1 MNKLGKKVSVLL
13 GMLFAGY
20 WGYTLL
26 SVISLERN
34 AAFRKRVYAYSNF
47 VPVLFVAVILLL
59 IFKFAG
65 RKKTKTNLQIEKKQ
79 FYIILIVISAIALGV
94 QLYLMQYLGR
104 AYRYDFGT
112 IRKAVLSLVD
122 DHVFK
127 QQSYFNHYRMNR
139 NIFYIFTRIVTIFK
153 DWQAV
158 IVIGIILVN
167 LSVLLAAQMCYK
179 LTDNKGITLFIFF
192 IGIFMYDFS
201 IRTYMPYT
209 DNYGVFFLTA
219 FLFVLVNRRKN
230 MIWMVLGTISLT
242 IGCYI
247 KFTGGILLIAGLI
260 VILGLKIK
268 EKKVFFKK
276 FGILALVFIC
286 VFGGITKVQ
295 NSYFEKNGFVDDPEI
310 RRGFWHYFMMGQ
322 NDRHLGTYNKRD
334 IKFSD
339 SFATKKE
346 RDAANRAEGIKRIK
360 NRGISGNLF
369 FYTYKNYQN
378 YDDGCFAP
386 VTGIYSWEEKFG
398 DSWVENL
405 YLEGRENN
413 RYYAMFQQILWIMV
427 LSAIMFIGLR
437 VRSDNTLMLYIKII
451 ILGVSAYALIF
462 EGRAKYLFM
471 FIPIYLV
478 AAGMG
483 LNEIVSMKNKLK
495 KIV

>member
-1 MNKLGKKVSVLL
+1 MNKFGKKVSVLL

-26 SVISLERN
+26 SVISLERS
-34 AAFRKRVYAYSNF
+34 AAFRKRAYAYSNF
-47 VPVLFVAVILLL
+47 VPALFVAVILLL

-268 EKKVFFKK
+268 EKKVFFKN
-276 FGILALVFIC
+276 LVF
-286 VFGGITKVQ
+286 
-295 NSYFEKNGFVDDPEI
+295 
-310 RRGFWHYFMMGQ
+310 WH
-322 NDRHLGTYNKRD
+322 
-334 IKFSD
+334 
-339 SFATKKE
+339 
-346 RDAANRAEGIKRIK
+346 
-360 NRGISGNLF
+360 LF
-369 FYTYKNYQN
+369 LY
-378 YDDGCFAP
+378 
-386 VTGIYSWEEKFG
+386 V
-398 DSWVENL
+398 
-405 YLEGRENN
+405 YLEELLK
-413 RYYAMFQQILWIMV
+413 FKTVILKKMV
-427 LSAIMFIGLR
+427 L
-437 VRSDNTLMLYIKII
+437 
-451 ILGVSAYALIF
+451 
-462 EGRAKYLFM
+462 
-471 FIPIYLV
+471 
-478 AAGMG
+478 
-483 LNEIVSMKNKLK
+483 
-495 KIV
+495 